1 MTVQKEVVAMKIKS
15 VCEKTGL
22 TDRTVRYY
30 IEEGLI
36 SPEYTENYLGR
47 KKFEFS
53 DENIAELN
61 NISTLRAFGFSI
73 EEIKKLA
80 SDPEIS
86 QQIIQKAK
94 ERADQNLVDEQK
106 KIRTFSSLDGE
117 KEYTVDELAKT
128 LSFLE
133 KVGAS
138 NENVKVNIDKKI
150 IRVLKAASI
159 FVIVWLPIIISV
171 VMLAFSISRVKNPVF
186 NLPAAILTAVAVL
199 PSLFIFVFSKIKAS
213 RKNLIRNIFI
223 IVCTLCIPLSFF
235 FSKEII
241 TDCEHEWSSFT
252 TEEQATC
259 ASEGKITRVCENC
272 RAEETVNI
280 EKIAHTEVIDARRE
294 STCTETGLTE
304 GKHCSECGEVI
315 VAQKI
320 IGCKAHFSVID
331 PGYKPTCAAEGLTDG
346 SHCSV
351 CSRIIVAQKPIEKTA
366 HSYVKSFVSANC
378 AIEGYTLYKCSCG
391 DSYKENVIP
400 RVGEHVFEGNIC
412 TGCGL
417 KVLINANADGSLSG
431 GNDKVKF
438 YIERTSIEDPSVPL
452 TARLV
457 IYGNGAMSDFVS
469 ITDPIWSHY
478 EYEITEV
485 IIESG
490 VTYIGEYAFAK
501 SKYDNLYKNVKSFII
516 KNKNLVIDKG
526 DNRIS
531 GIICPITYQ

>member
-94 ERADQNLVDEQK
+94 ERADQNLADEQK

-186 NLPAAILTAVAVL
+186 NLPAAILTAVAVF
-199 PSLFIFVFSKIKAS
+199 PSLFIFVFSKIKSA

-252 TEEQATC
+252 TEVQATC
-259 ASEGKITRVCENC
+259 VAEGKITRVCENC

-315 VAQKI
+315 VAQKV

-378 AIEGYTLYKCSCG
+378 AVEGYTLYKCSCG

-400 RVGEHVFEGNIC
+400 RYGEHVFEGNTC

-431 GNDKVKF
+431 ANDKVKF
-438 YIERTSIEDPSVPL
+438 
-452 TARLV
+452 
-457 IYGNGAMSDFVS
+457 
-469 ITDPIWSHY
+469 
-478 EYEITEV
+478 
-485 IIESG
+485 
-490 VTYIGEYAFAK
+490 
-501 SKYDNLYKNVKSFII
+501 
-516 KNKNLVIDKG
+516 
-526 DNRIS
+526 
-531 GIICPITYQ
+531 